1 MAHPLDIYLLNQIN
15 GASPER
21 MQIMLLSRAAILVK
35 ELMIALNDTKWEL
48 ANTLTTKIANI
59 IEHLVHY
66 LAPND
71 SDLTKNLLSIYM
83 LWNSILF
90 SPTDPEQGSKLGA
103 MATHMMELAD
113 TWHQYLL
120 KVSTE
125 VKTFTV

>member
-1 MAHPLDIYLLNQIN
+1 MANPLDAYLLNQIQS
-15 GASPER
+15 ASPER

-35 ELMIALNDTKWEL
+35 ELMLALHDRKWEQ
-48 ANTLTTKIANI
+48 ANILTTKIANI

-71 SDLTKNLLSIYM
+71 SDLTVNLLSIYM

-120 KVSTE
+120 KIPAE
-125 VKTFTV
+125 VKTITV